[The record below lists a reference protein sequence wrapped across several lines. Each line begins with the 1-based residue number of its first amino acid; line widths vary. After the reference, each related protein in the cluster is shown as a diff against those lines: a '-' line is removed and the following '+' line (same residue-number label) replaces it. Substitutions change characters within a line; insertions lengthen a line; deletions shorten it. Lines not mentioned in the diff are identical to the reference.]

1 MNSFSKPL
9 IVSVRLLLAALLGAL
24 ALWGGAAPARAQGTY
39 EVVIL
44 VVDDFGGTD
53 LASLAPGSY
62 AADEACAVSLEGQAF
77 AVRGVSADPIPVP
90 HGDLVYAQLE
100 ELISEAGA
108 ESFISLVPVDI
119 QGVTTGEAA
128 DRLAEALDDNPAD
141 VYVAN
146 MSFAIIPCEYIQAF
160 ADFGGQLMSARTAK
174 DLNRHRGLFERTVV
188 FYNGT
193 VFPAMSRRAQQA
205 TDLDPIQ
212 ALLATRGAALI
223 PVGSAGNFG
232 LDFPFWPAAW
242 GQVVSVSA
250 SVGQGYYA
258 PSVWDKKNDTPLLT
272 ADPDKPGKQTRISNY
287 GEVMMPGEY
296 MSEYGLVSGTSFAA
310 PRLSVALAL
319 YASAAGT
326 GTCRN
331 AEGGP
336 ALASGKW
343 DNLTL
348 QQAVQ
353 ATCPAMAPY
362 LPGS

>member
-9 IVSVRLLLAALLGAL
+9 IVSVRLLLAALLGGL
-24 ALWGGAAPARAQGTY
+24 ALCGGVAPARAQGTY

-62 AADEACAVSLEGQAF
+62 AANEACAVSLEGQAF
-77 AVRGVSADPIPVP
+77 AVRGVSADPVPVP

-193 VFPAMSRRAQQA
+193 VFPAMSKRAQQA
-205 TDLDPIQ
+205 ADLDPIQ

-258 PSVWDKKNDTPLLT
+258 PSAWDKKNDTPLLT

-287 GEVMMPGEY
+287 GEVMMPGEF

>member
-1 MNSFSKPL
+1 MNSLSKFL

-24 ALWGGAAPARAQGTY
+24 ALWGGTAPSRAQSTY

-44 VVDDFGGTD
+44 VVDDFSG
-53 LASLAPGSY
+53 ASLAPGSY

-108 ESFISLVPVDI
+108 EGFVSLVPVDI
-119 QGVTTGEAA
+119 QGVTTTEAA
-128 DRLAEALDDNPAD
+128 LLLAEALDGNPAD

-160 ADFGGQLMSARTAK
+160 ADFGAQLMDARTAK
-174 DLNRHRGLFERTVV
+174 DLNRHRSLFQRAVV

-193 VFPAMSRRAQQA
+193 VFPAMSRRAQRA

-212 ALLATRGAALI
+212 TLLAGRGAALI
-223 PVGSAGNFG
+223 PVASAGNFG

-242 GQVVSVSA
+242 GQAVSVSA
-250 SVGQGYYA
+250 SFGQGYHA
-258 PSVWDKKNDTPLLT
+258 PSAWDKKNDTPLLT
-272 ADPDKPGKQTRISNY
+272 ADPDKPGKQMRISNY
-287 GEVMMPGEY
+287 GEVMIPGEY

-319 YASAAGT
+319 YASAVGT

-331 AEGGP
+331 AQGGP

-353 ATCPAMAPY
+353 AYCPAMAPY
-362 LPGS
+362 LPAS